1 MSTYLTDRKLPTVA
15 GMRGVNQLHDNID
28 RLFGGFFGRDFLPD
42 FFPRDEKALMPQI
55 DFKSDDK
62 TYTMSVELP
71 GVAPEDVKIEVNANE
86 LTISGEKKEEVK
98 EDGKTHVQERRYGSF
113 MRRVTLPEDADCDS
127 IKAVSKNGVL
137 TLEIARKAPEQGKV
151 RSIEVQKD

>member
-1 MSTYLTDRKLPTVA
+1 MTLFERTNTFPTLA
-15 GMRGVNQLHDNID
+15 GMRGISRLHDDID
-28 RLFGGFFGRDFLPD
+28 RLFGGFLAREPWPD
-42 FFPRDEKALMPQI
+42 FSARDDMALLPQI
-55 DFKSDDK
+55 DFKSDNK

-113 MRRVTLPEDADCDS
+113 MRSMTLPEDADCES
-127 IKAVSKNGVL
+127 IKAVTKNGVL
-137 TLEIARKAPEQGKV
+137 TLEIARKPESKAK
-151 RSIEVQKD
+151 SIEVQRG

>member
-1 MSTYLTDRKLPTVA
+1 MATYLTDRKLPTVA
-15 GMRGVNQLHDNID
+15 GMRGVNQLHDDID

-42 FFPRDEKALMPQI
+42 FFTRDEKALMPQI

-71 GVAPEDVKIEVNANE
+71 GVAPEDVKVEVNGNE

-98 EDGKTHVQERRYGSF
+98 ASSPFPAKRRK
-113 MRRVTLPEDADCDS
+113 R
-127 IKAVSKNGVL
+127 
-137 TLEIARKAPEQGKV
+137 
-151 RSIEVQKD
+151 

>member
-1 MSTYLTDRKLPTVA
+1 MTLFERTNTFPTLA
-15 GMRGVNQLHDNID
+15 GMRGISRLHDDID
-28 RLFGGFFGRDFLPD
+28 RLFGGFLAREPWPD
-42 FFPRDEKALMPQI
+42 FSA
-55 DFKSDDK
+55 S
-62 TYTMSVELP
+62 
-71 GVAPEDVKIEVNANE
+71 APEDVKIEVNANE

>member
-1 MSTYLTDRKLPTVA
+1 MTLFERTNTFPTLA
-15 GMRGVNQLHDNID
+15 GMRGISRLHDDID
-28 RLFGGFFGRDFLPD
+28 RLFGGFLAREPWPD
-42 FFPRDEKALMPQI
+42 FSARDDMALLPQI
-55 DFKSDDK
+55 DFKSDNK

-127 IKAVSKNGVL
+127 IKAISKNGVL